1 MSNRTAGTWAGIV
14 LATSLTGCA
23 STGAPSGMSAARPTS
38 VPTRANPNPTGFA
51 AGNNSSGPMNASA
64 WNTHTQNRGPV
75 PIVNPTGNSPTTAV
89 PPNGSIQPVSG
100 IAPPMP
106 NSGTLTP
113 PTPVPNS
120 APVQGSLLPNSP
132 SLKNLN
138 GTPET
143 ALKAETNQLAANV
156 NRADDITRTSIPS
169 PRFDEP
175 LPSQSP
181 PLPVPA
187 AMEIA
192 SPTPPATN
200 GLTVQPVL
208 MNPQPTTV
216 RPQKP
221 N

>member
-1 MSNRTAGTWAGIV
+1 MSIRTAGTWAGVV

-23 STGAPSGMSAARPTS
+23 STGTPTGMATARPSS
-38 VPTRANPNPTGFA
+38 VPTRANPNPVGYA
-51 AGNNSSGPMNASA
+51 ANNPAGTTNASA
-64 WNTHTQNRGPV
+64 WNTNPQGRGAI

-100 IAPPMP
+100 IAPAMP

-113 PTPVPNS
+113 PTPAPNS
-120 APVQGSLLPNSP
+120 APIQSSLLPNSP

-138 GTPET
+138 GTAET
-143 ALKAETNQLAANV
+143 ALKAESNQLAANL
-156 NRADDITRTSIPS
+156 TRTSIPT
-169 PRFDEP
+169 PQFDEP

-181 PLPVPA
+181 QLPVPA
-187 AMEIA
+187 TMEIS
-192 SPTPPATN
+192 SPTPPAAT
-200 GLTVQPVL
+200 GLSVQPVL